1 MLNKSVVRGGEIPNY
16 SNAYRSISMFIYYV
30 YAYLRKSNNTP
41 YYIGK
46 GSGNRAYRRH
56 KGITVPKDKFK
67 IVFLERSL
75 TELGALALER
85 RYIRWYGRK
94 DISTGILLNRTDGGE
109 GSSNLSAQARK
120 SIGKKT
126 SAALKG
132 RIRPDLSAALL
143 GNKYASGSVRTDSQK
158 ECAREW
164 KTGRSNT
171 SKQNQKISE
180 ALKGVKHD
188 AARSLKK
195 SLATKGR
202 DSPLKGNTQEIV
214 SCEYC
219 NKRGGISA
227 MKRHHFENCKL
238 KDSND

>member
-1 MLNKSVVRGGEIPNY
+1 MLNKVVVRGGEIPNY
-16 SNAYRSISMFIYYV
+16 SNAWESISMFIYYV

-56 KGITVPKDKFK
+56 KGITVPNDRIN
-67 IVFLERSL
+67 IVFLESRLS
-75 TELGALALER
+75 EVGSLALER

-94 DISTGILLNRTDGGE
+94 DIGTGILLNRTDGGE
-109 GSSNLSAQARK
+109 GSSNLSAQAKK

-143 GNKYASGSVRTDSQK
+143 GNKYAAGSVRTDKQK
-158 ECAREW
+158 ERAKEW

-171 SKQNQKISE
+171 KEQNQKISE
-180 ALKGVKHD
+180 SLRGVKHD
-188 AARSLKK
+188 ASRSLKK
-195 SLATKGR
+195 SLATKGK
-202 DSPLKGNTQEIV
+202 DSPLKGSTQEIIT
-214 SCEYC
+214 CNYC
-219 NKRGGISA
+219 RKRGGVSA